1 MNDMA
6 GFQLPRLESRM
17 KKKLDADPTLS
28 PAYRRSIMMMLNI
41 TIREVEQEQTSIQRI
56 PLEEK

>member
-6 GFQLPRLESRM
+6 GFQLSRLESRM

-28 PAYRRSIMMMLNI
+28 PAYRRSIMKMLNI
-41 TIREVEQEQTSIQRI
+41 TIREIEHEHTSIQRI
-56 PLEEK
+56 PLEAP

>member
-1 MNDMA
+1 MNNMA
-6 GFQLPRLESRM
+6 GFQLSRLESRM

-28 PAYRRSIMMMLNI
+28 PAYRRSIMKMLNI
-41 TIREVEQEQTSIQRI
+41 TIREIEQEQTSIQRI

>member
-6 GFQLPRLESRM
+6 GFQLSRLESRM

-28 PAYRRSIMMMLNI
+28 PAYRRSIMKMLNI
-41 TIREVEQEQTSIQRI
+41 TIREIEHEHTSIQRI